1 MAQWIWVW
9 LFLKV
14 EGDLE
19 FFFTMIQPFSSFA
32 RRLRTSWHYYTRQ
45 LQYMGKIRFW
55 CFVFYTPLSSLQS
68 TGMFIPSNCVTA
80 MQQKNPVNGSTS
92 YLRILCSRKYLLGIL
107 CTAFTNQKWNI
118 QKQFRRN
125 KPAQLSHCPDEIFRS
140 TPDYRFEQHSAA
152 WAAPSSYLGGS
163 RIIYTHPTAREGAC
177 AILFYSIID
186 LYKIAVKTTHTS
198 MIVLMSRQSH
208 KMCTFRYISGANTLR
223 GHGTGWSG
231 WPVH

>member
-125 KPAQLSHCPDEIFRS
+125 KLDRVPVSVSEWLF
-140 TPDYRFEQHSAA
+140 
-152 WAAPSSYLGGS
+152 GS
-163 RIIYTHPTAREGAC
+163 FVL
-177 AILFYSIID
+177 ILFGDYVYFSWFNSHISKEWD
-186 LYKIAVKTTHTS
+186 GNAV
-198 MIVLMSRQSH
+198 
-208 KMCTFRYISGANTLR
+208 
-223 GHGTGWSG
+223 
-231 WPVH
+231 